1 VYPALAV
8 LEAMRAKSPE
18 GDQVDREPEALLWVG
33 SIGGMEAE
41 LVARAAVPYTEI
53 PAAGVHGVGWRNLP
67 ANLAQ
72 LGRGFLAGRE
82 VLRQFKPDVMLFTGG
97 YVAVP
102 MALAGRMP
110 PREVR
115 RPLSMLY
122 IPDIEPGLALK
133 TLARF
138 ADHIA
143 VTAEASGFYFPA
155 RKPLTVTGYPTRP
168 NLGRKSKAEARQE
181 LGLHPDLPVL
191 LVFGGSKG
199 ARSINQ
205 ALLEALPELLTE
217 VQVVHISGRLDWP
230 QVQARRAALENV
242 LSPEMTRRYKVF
254 PYLHGETMGMA
265 LASADLALSRAGAAT
280 LGEFPVFGLPAI
292 LVPYPHAW
300 RYQMVNAQYL
310 ARQGAAVV
318 IEDAALPEQILP
330 QVRGLTRN
338 PQKLADMAAAMRG
351 LAQPDAARKI
361 GALLT
366 DLAVRQRGA
375 A

>member
-242 LSPEMTRRYKVF
+242 LSPEMTRRYKAF